1 MTLASLG
8 WGTWWCIAFLHR
20 VAGVT
25 PNLVVPSV
33 ISSLFALLGL
43 LLAVWSF
50 RATRAWMLFV
60 LVPLLA
66 NLSLFFVP
74 WFAEEFTRQGAP

>member
-8 WGTWWCIAFLHR
+8 WGTWWLFAFLHR
-20 VAGVT
+20 VGGAT
-25 PNLVVPSV
+25 PSLVVPSV
-33 ISSLFALLGL
+33 ISSFFALLGL

-74 WFAEEFTRQGAP
+74 WFAEELTRQASP